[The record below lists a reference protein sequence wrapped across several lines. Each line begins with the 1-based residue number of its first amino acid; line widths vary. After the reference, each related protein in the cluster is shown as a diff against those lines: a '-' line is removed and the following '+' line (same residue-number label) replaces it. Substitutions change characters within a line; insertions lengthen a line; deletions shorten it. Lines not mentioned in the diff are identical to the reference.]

1 MSNSKFVLKHIRLP
15 ATSANL
21 TNGSSPPIMSPP
33 PPPSLPASKTFSS
46 SSLSSL
52 GSNVT
57 VTTRQ
62 LQFNTAAGDGELAYG
77 GRASVMLCKIQ
88 DESLKHVVPINQV
101 LVVKKCEA
109 GGEDLVMEHNVVH
122 PCLMRVYCRVNDDDG
137 SHYGY
142 VMERLKFNLR
152 ELCEAVGDVV
162 GVPYKGVWKPG
173 SLEGNRNI
181 NNNNSNPTTTPST
194 TTSSAAS
201 SPQTTTTTPAG

>member
-33 PPPSLPASKTFSS
+33 PPCPPASKTVSS

-52 GSNVT
+52 GSNVI

-62 LQFNTAAGDGELAYG
+62 LVFNTAAPGDGELAYG

-109 GGEDLVMEHNVVH
+109 GGEDLVIEHNIVH

-162 GVPYKGVWKPG
+162 GVPYKGSVWASVPG
-173 SLEGNRNI
+173 GLPE
-181 NNNNSNPTTTPST
+181 P
-194 TTSSAAS
+194 
-201 SPQTTTTTPAG
+201 